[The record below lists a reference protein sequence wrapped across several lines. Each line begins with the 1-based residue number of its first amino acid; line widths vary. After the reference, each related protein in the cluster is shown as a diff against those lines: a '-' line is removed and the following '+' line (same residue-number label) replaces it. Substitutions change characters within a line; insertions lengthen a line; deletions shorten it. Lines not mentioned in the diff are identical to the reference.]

1 MGCNTVII
9 TLGAEGAIFGS
20 KDTKI
25 IHVPA
30 IKAEKVVDTTV
41 SEVILVLLIFS
52 VFSSNIFTGSW

>member
-20 KDTKI
+20 KNTEI

-30 IKAEKVVDTTV
+30 MKAEKVVDTTV
-41 SEVILVLLIFS
+41 SVDIIVSRIFS
-52 VFSSNIFTGSW
+52 LFSSNIFTGCW